1 MDGLTWLSDWFEEKQ
16 VKDLFLLMQEKELR
30 LRTDQSEIVGAD
42 GDGDGGKVE
51 EDVDGVKEEGVDF
64 LLNET
69 VSERVIRASTFAE

>member
-1 MDGLTWLSDWFEEKQ
+1 MDGLTWLSEWFEEKQ

-51 EDVDGVKEEGVDF
+51 EDGVKEEDGVDF
-64 LLNET
+64 LPNET